1 MTMLTINEHSLR
13 YARLK
18 KADAQVRA
26 KHGAN
31 HTLGLPSEWSPTPRA
46 GARWSEQEC
55 EALVSAIETY
65 YKVRNQPLTCYELA
79 ELGWKIGRSAN
90 SINEQALK
98 LLPRKSFCKMIN
110 TNL

>member
-1 MTMLTINEHSLR
+1 MLTINEHSLR
-13 YARLK
+13 YVRLK

-46 GARWSEQEC
+46 GARWSAQEC

-65 YKVRNQPLTCYELA
+65 YKVRNQPLRARRGQSTSTPSQHEGLTP
-79 ELGWKIGRSAN
+79 K
-90 SINEQALK
+90 
-98 LLPRKSFCKMIN
+98 
-110 TNL
+110 